1 ESTAPIIIVSD
12 SQDYSKETGR
22 LTAFGNVKI
31 FYQDTVGIG
40 PKVILVRN
48 VEGQAERVYF
58 VGRSQITQPGKR
70 WIADKIVMTVA
81 DRKVLAEG
89 NTRAII
95 LPKKQAEPASN
106 FQLAQSQKKQLSSS
120 RVEMAQ

>member
-1 ESTAPIIIVSD
+1 
-12 SQDYSKETGR
+12 
-22 LTAFGNVKI
+22 
-31 FYQDTVGIG
+31 
-40 PKVILVRN
+40 
-48 VEGQAERVYF
+48 
-58 VGRSQITQPGKR
+58 
-70 WIADKIVMTVA
+70 MTVA

>member
-1 ESTAPIIIVSD
+1 
-12 SQDYSKETGR
+12 
-22 LTAFGNVKI
+22 
-31 FYQDTVGIG
+31 GIG